1 MTITEIGCDD
11 WGRRLFKTW
20 AGQLLVDVD
29 GVLFT
34 ITPDWGEP
42 CSPVGVSTPVKK
54 EIDKTE

>member
-29 GVLFT
+29 GALFT

-42 CSPVGVSTPVKK
+42 CSPIGVSTPVKK
-54 EIDKTE
+54 N